1 VEIADRVSGSQG
13 AVLPICGEQVFL
25 ADLEREGYACTMLIP
40 PNRIRRLAV
49 FVLFCVAWFNA
60 GVGGPLEALSA
71 VKENV
76 LVLYGEPLSVPANR
90 MTEQGLTAG
99 LSREYPGD
107 VEIFSEYLNFTRFP
121 RAQFEDDLVRY
132 LRARYA
138 TRKPDVVIA
147 VEAATL
153 QFATDQRDK
162 LFPGVPIVFL
172 GVDHREVE
180 GKEMPPNVT
189 GIWMAWDYQRTVEL
203 ALQLQPET
211 REIVCVCGTGIQDQ
225 LWNNEARKVP
235 ERFTTRVR
243 TRWLDKLPLQA
254 VLDEVARLSLDSV
267 VLYISMWRDGAG
279 ESVSPFEVARQL
291 AKASRVPVYGLS
303 RPQLEQGLI
312 GGALQD
318 FSETGR
324 EAAALAFRVL
334 AGERPPLLLPPDP
347 RAHPLLVNWRALK
360 KWHVS
365 ESRIPGEA
373 TVLYRDPSLWEQ
385 HPRLIVATAAIVGLQ
400 SLLIVGLIIQRSK
413 LKRAEAALRES
424 GQHMGLAASAAEL
437 AMWTWDILRDQIWTT
452 DKGNALFGFAKSDKI
467 NFDRFLD
474 ALHPEDRETVR
485 RAVAKAMNG
494 DGEYESAYRVVLSDG
509 QVRWIAGRGRV
520 EFGDGKPLRMR
531 GVSLDIT
538 ERRQAELE
546 AARQRTDLAHAS
558 RLAIVGELTA
568 SIAHEINQPLGAI
581 LSNAE
586 TAEILLQS
594 KQPHLEEIQH
604 ILADIRKDDLRASEV
619 IRRMRELLRKRE
631 LEFKLIDLNVVASDV
646 FRFVD
651 GETHRRGV
659 EIEKQFADTLPV
671 VRGDVIHLQQVLLN
685 LILNGMEAMS
695 ESSKSNRRLT
705 IRTAYDGKGNI
716 EVAVEDSG
724 PGIPSERLPRLFDS
738 FFTTKTH
745 GMGLGL
751 SIVRSIVE
759 AHGGRIWAE
768 NNASGGACF
777 RFTLPVNGK
786 E

>member
-1 VEIADRVSGSQG
+1 M
-13 AVLPICGEQVFL
+13 PIL
-25 ADLEREGYACTMLIP
+25 L
-40 PNRIRRLAV
+40 NRIRRLA
-49 FVLFCVAWFNA
+49 FFAMFCVAWFNV
-60 GVGGPLEALSA
+60 GVIRPSEPLRTQ
-71 VKENV
+71 KKTV
-76 LVLYGEPLSVPANR
+76 LVLYGDPLSAPADR
-90 MTEQGLTAG
+90 MTEQGLTAA
-99 LSREYPGD
+99 LSGAHAWDLE
-107 VEIFSEYLNFTRFP
+107 VFSEYLDLERFP
-121 RAQFEDDLVRY
+121 EAQYGGDIVRY
-132 LRARYA
+132 LRARYG
-138 TRKPDVVIA
+138 TRKPDVLIA
-147 VEAATL
+147 LVNTTL
-153 QFATDQRDK
+153 QFVLDHRDE
-162 LFPGVPIVFL
+162 LFPGVPIVFAD
-172 GVDHREVE
+172 VDHREVE
-180 GKEMPPNVT
+180 GRQMPPNVA
-189 GIWMAWDYQRTVEL
+189 GLWMAWDYQRTLEL

-211 REIVCVCGTGIQDQ
+211 REVVCVTGSGVEEQP
-225 LWNNEARKVP
+225 WNNEARKVLQ
-235 ERFTTRVR
+235 RFASQVR

-254 VLDEVARLSLDSV
+254 VLHEVARLPLDSV
-267 VLYISMWRDGAG
+267 VLYIPMERDGAG
-279 ESVSPFEVARQL
+279 QTVSPFEVARQL
-291 AKASRVPVYGLS
+291 ADASRVPVYGLS
-303 RPQLEQGLI
+303 RPELQQGII
-312 GGALQD
+312 GGALLD
-318 FSETGR
+318 FSEIGNKT
-324 EAAALAFRVL
+324 AALAFRVL
-334 AGERPPLLLPPDP
+334 AGEKLPVLSAPDIATYPLLI
-347 RAHPLLVNWRALK
+347 NWQALK

-365 ESRIPGEA
+365 ESRIPGTA
-373 TVLYRDPSLWEQ
+373 TLAYRERSLWEQ
-385 HPRLIVATAAIVGLQ
+385 HRRLILATAATLLLQ
-400 SLLIVGLIIQRSK
+400 SVLIAGLIFQGSRR
-413 LKRAEAALRES
+413 KRAELSLRES
-424 GQHMGLAASAAEL
+424 EQQMGLAASAAEL
-437 AMWTWDILRDQIWTT
+437 GMWTWDILRDRIWMS
-452 DKGNALFGFAKSDKI
+452 DKGRALFGIAPETRVD
-467 NFDRFLD
+467 NA
-474 ALHPEDRETVR
+474 ALSARVHPEDRAARDAAIRHALETP
-485 RAVAKAMNG
+485 
-494 DGEYESAYRVVLSDG
+494 GEYAMEYRVVHSDG
-509 QVRWIAGRGRV
+509 QMRWIAARGRV

-594 KQPHLEEIQH
+594 KQPHLDEVQQ

-646 FRFVD
+646 LRFVD
-651 GETHRRGV
+651 GETHRRGA

-671 VRGDVIHLQQVLLN
+671 VRGDVIHLQQVLIN

-724 PGIPSERLPRLFDS
+724 PGIPSERLPQLFDS